1 MPKPKAGP
9 SSEQQLQNLRTSG
22 FEVRAAAGRWQVQK
36 GSCMA
41 VFVESPE
48 GMRFAERPGIL
59 IGGEIAH
66 LMDGGYQKFL
76 MSPGRKLPATAEHLR
91 DLHAFQ
97 EELHQ
102 ALGHAPGMTSFY
114 NEALG
119 TVSETYHYDRV
130 KGRPNP

>member
-22 FEVRAAAGRWQVQK
+22 FEVRAAAGRWQLQK
-36 GSCMA
+36 GKCMA
-41 VFVESPE
+41 VLAESPE
-48 GMRFAERPGIL
+48 GVRVAERPGIM

-76 MSPGRKLPATAEHLR
+76 ISPGRKLPATAEHLR

-102 ALGHAPGMTSFY
+102 ALGMTSLY